1 MKRLAL
7 PGLACALALTFGCGP
22 MTATMPP
29 RLDPEA
35 QKEIDQS
42 WDRAFSPADKFN
54 RQELLDVMV
63 GTQAYQLG
71 VDTFTLRAE
80 KKLTA
85 GKVVMEINFDRAK
98 PEADRF
104 EVTVLDPAG
113 KVVRRERYGR
123 QEIEETHHVL
133 FARPDQP
140 GMANRRAEHEAR
152 WKRIQEVF
160 PQQTDPNPAAP
171 GPQPARG

>member
-22 MTATMPP
+22 MPP

-35 QKEIDQS
+35 QKDIDQS
-42 WDRAFSPADKFN
+42 WDRAFTPADKFN

-71 VDTFTLRAE
+71 VDTFAFRAE
-80 KKLTA
+80 KTLA
-85 GKVVMEINFDRAK
+85 GGKVVMEVGFDRAK

-123 QEIEETHHVL
+123 PEVEETYSVL
-133 FARPDQP
+133 FANPNKP
-140 GMANRRAEHEAR
+140 GAAGRQAERDAR

-160 PQQTDPNPAAP
+160 PRQTDPNPAAP
-171 GPQPARG
+171 GPQPAMG